1 MRISYSALNTY
12 KTCPFKYKLQNIDR
26 IKEPKSKEAVFG
38 TLIHSTLNY
47 IHTPGIL
54 SPTMEQAMEHFST
67 NWNGDVFEE
76 EMEERAAFSQGV
88 EMIRRYYA
96 DNDISKANIVAL
108 ESHFAI
114 PLENH
119 VISGII
125 DRIDRTED
133 GYEII
138 DYKTAKKMPSQEMI
152 DNDLQLSVYLKAFLS
167 RYPEEAKNLNKIKVS
182 LYFVKHG
189 AKLTSTRTFQQLEDL
204 EKEFLEVI
212 EKIEKGEFE
221 PVVNPLCDWC
231 GYQRHCP
238 MWKHKF
244 KDERKIDSEEFNQA
258 ICEYIEAKDQAK
270 SLRMKIAKLQNTISD
285 YMDQENVER
294 VFADSNTKVVAR
306 TERIT
311 YKYDEKELKKF
322 LDSLGKWDDIVKIN
336 QTMLNATLKTL
347 SIDDK
352 RKVESLKDVDRTS
365 KSFTIKST

>member
-38 TLIHSTLNY
+38 TLIHSTLNF
-47 IHTPGIL
+47 IHKPAIL

-67 NWNGDVFEE
+67 NWNADVFEE

-88 EMIRRYYA
+88 EMIRRYYN
-96 DNDISKANIVAL
+96 DNDISKANVVAL

-138 DYKTAKKMPSQEMI
+138 DYKTAKKMPSQDMI

-167 RYPEEAKNLNKIKVS
+167 RYPEEAKNISKIKVS

-189 AKLTSTRTFQQLEDL
+189 AKLTSTRTFEQLDDL
-204 EKEFLEVI
+204 EQEFLDVI
-212 EKIEKGEFE
+212 SKIESEKFE
-221 PVVNPLCDWC
+221 PVINPLCDWC
-231 GYQRHCP
+231 GYQKYCP

-244 KDERKIDSEEFNQA
+244 KEERKIDSEEFNQA
-258 ICEYIEAKDQAK
+258 VTEYIEAKDQAK
-270 SLRMKIAKLQNTISD
+270 SLRMKVAKLQNIISD
-285 YMDQENVER
+285 YMDQEKVER
-294 VFADSNTKVVAR
+294 VFAESNTKVVAR

-311 YKYDEKELKKF
+311 YKYDEKELKNF
-322 LDSLGKWDDIVKIN
+322 LGAIDKWDDVIKVN
-336 QTMLNATLKTL
+336 QTMLKSTLKTL
-347 SIDDK
+347 SSDDQRKIDG
-352 RKVESLKDVDRTS
+352 LKEIDRTS
-365 KSFTIKST
+365 KSFTIKNT